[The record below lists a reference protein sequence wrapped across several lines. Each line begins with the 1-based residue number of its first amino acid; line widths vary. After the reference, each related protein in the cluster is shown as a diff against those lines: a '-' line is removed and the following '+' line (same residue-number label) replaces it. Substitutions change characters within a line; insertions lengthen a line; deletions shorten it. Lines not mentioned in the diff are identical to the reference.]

1 MAKSVQQK
9 IERSPEELA
18 RLRELRERYQ
28 REKPSI
34 ADLEARGA
42 EFATLG
48 EVVLLRCLADEL
60 RKERERQGLTRERL
74 AERLHLSAEALAH
87 VEAGTVGK
95 LTLGT
100 LFRIAHALGKETPAP
115 LSKRSVERAAAN
127 RHDNDG

>member
-1 MAKSVQQK
+1 MAKSVQK
-9 IERSPEELA
+9 KTERSPEEAA

-60 RKERERQGLTRERL
+60 RQERERQGLTREQL
-74 AERLHLSAEALAH
+74 AERLHMSPETLAGL
-87 VEAGTVGK
+87 EAGTVGK
-95 LTLGT
+95 LTLGA
-100 LFRIAHALGKETPAP
+100 LSRIAHALGKQIACS
-115 LSKRSVERAAAN
+115 LVEKVA
-127 RHDNDG
+127 

>member
-9 IERSPEELA
+9 TERSPEEVA
-18 RLRELRERYQ
+18 RLRDLRDRYQ

-60 RKERERQGLTRERL
+60 RQERERQGLTRERL
-74 AERLHLSAEALAH
+74 AERLHLSPESLAA
-87 VEAGTVGK
+87 VEAGTVAK
-95 LTLGT
+95 LTLGM
-100 LFRIAHALGKETPAP
+100 LSRMAHALGKQISYS
-115 LSKRSVERAAAN
+115 LVEKVA
-127 RHDNDG
+127 